1 MTRTGTIYLDD
12 AHGRECEVQYTLE
25 DRIELVSPVPAGLS
39 GLDVIDAIRERLR
52 ETAVTERDPDEWH
65 DSRFEWEG

>member
-12 AHGRECEVQYTLE
+12 AHGVETEVQYTLE
-25 DRIELVSPVPAGLS
+25 DRIELVSPVPAGLT

-52 ETAVTERDPDEWH
+52 ETAVTERDPDEAY
-65 DSRFEWEG
+65 DARFDR